1 MYQSKRPFL
10 LTLMLMAIAV
20 RTVLGAPCCLDMAQ
34 AAPVEAH
41 AAGESHNHHT
51 DAPENAPQDAHSG
64 HSDSNTAK
72 PCCSACGPTL
82 PPEPAQ
88 FTAATAPREVPQ
100 PAPIRALATRPPYPA
115 YEATGP
121 PLLI

>member
-1 MYQSKRPFL
+1 MYQRARPIL
-10 LTLMLMAIAV
+10 LTMMLMAIAV
-20 RTVLGAPCCLDMAQ
+20 RTVFGAPCCLDMAQ
-34 AAPVEAH
+34 AAPAQFEA
-41 AAGESHNHHT
+41 AAESHDHH
-51 DAPENAPQDAHSG
+51 DAASEGAHSG
-64 HSDSNTAK
+64 HSDSNSAN

-82 PPEPAQ
+82 PPETAQ
-88 FTAATAPREVPQ
+88 FTVAVAPRGLPQ